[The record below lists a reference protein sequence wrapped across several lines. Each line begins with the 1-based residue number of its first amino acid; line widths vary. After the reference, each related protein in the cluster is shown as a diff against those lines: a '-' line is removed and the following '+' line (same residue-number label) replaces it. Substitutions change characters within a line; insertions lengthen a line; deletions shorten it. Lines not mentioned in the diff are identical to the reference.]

1 VPAEADL
8 VVVRQNAFDI
18 VQTELDQLVT
28 VHRAFDLV
36 ANRVDRVEL
45 VDLVIQRPAPL
56 IYLFDGPFGP
66 RFRGII
72 PQQRR
77 FARNGLHGEVDNRA
91 VQVSDSTTNGG
102 APAARTDELTA
113 GDADAVRRGGRAGTR
128 FRDTLKRGGGSDETT
143 LSDAAT
149 AAAAGPAW
157 FRPEPIRM
165 TPPPSRIAP
174 MAPAKIDR
182 VLIGS
187 SGGDAEAR
195 IRIGAGALAGS
206 EIRLT
211 AAAGSQAVTA
221 QLLTPAAGSRETL
234 SVAIEE
240 IRLRLRDKGIVLASS
255 VARSRAGGDPRRD
268 GTTMGEPDES
278 GAGAGSSS
286 RWPAAR

>member
-1 VPAEADL
+1 
-8 VVVRQNAFDI
+8 
-18 VQTELDQLVT
+18 VT
-28 VHRAFDLV
+28 VHRAFVLVALVVDRIALVDLV
-36 ANRVDRVEL
+36 ELVDRVEL
-45 VDLVIQRPAPL
+45 VMQRPAPL

-72 PQQRR
+72 PQQHR
-77 FARNGLHGEVDNRA
+77 FARNVLRAEVDTRA

-102 APAARTDELTA
+102 AATARTDEA
-113 GDADAVRRGGRAGTR
+113 GVSDGDAVRRGARAGTR
-128 FRDTLKRGGGSDETT
+128 FRQALKRGGGSEETA
-143 LSDAAT
+143 LSEAAT

-165 TPPPSRIAP
+165 APPAARVAP
-174 MAPAKIDR
+174 LAPAKIDR
-182 VLIGS
+182 VLVGS
-187 SGGDAEAR
+187 VGGDAEAR

-240 IRLRLRDKGIVLASS
+240 IRLRLRAKGIALASS
-255 VARSRAGGDPRRD
+255 VARSRAGGDARRD
-268 GTTMGEPDES
+268 VTTMGGPDEW
-278 GAGAGSSS
+278 GARSGSSD